1 MRFGTAKLYLATFTV
16 LGTTV
21 STRPL
26 VSDETSPPAAVA
38 PEALDPRDDGLA
50 RGLDFLLTSQNKNG
64 SWGTGVTRRPIEIL
78 ADIPGSHHAF
88 RVGTTALGV
97 LALLKSPRRHEDCL
111 KAALT
116 GLQYLLKHSRV
127 RRPNAMEH
135 YNVWAFA
142 YSLETFC
149 LVLSDER
156 FRNDAILTRVRDGA
170 NALIRALEL
179 YQTLDG
185 GWGYY
190 DFNAGTYR
198 PSGSSTT
205 FTTATVLI
213 ALHNA
218 QARHLEVSPRVVKRG
233 LRAIRR
239 LRKADGSYVYGTYAR
254 YRPEIGYNTIKGSLG
269 RTPTCD
275 FALWLYGEN
284 ITRHE
289 LRRGVERL
297 FTHHRFFD
305 LGRKRPMPHES
316 WYYNSG
322 YYFYYGHYYTARV
335 IQLLGPEH
343 VARLATT
350 NRRLILERQEADGSW
365 WDFPFYGY
373 HKPYGTALA
382 LLALYL

>member
-1 MRFGTAKLYLATFTV
+1 MRTPIGLVTCLVLATTI
-16 LGTTV
+16 
-21 STRPL
+21 STGPL
-26 VSDETSPPAAVA
+26 VSDETPLPPSAA
-38 PEALDPRDDGLA
+38 PETSDPRDEGIA
-50 RGLDFLLTSQNKNG
+50 RGLDFLLSSQNENG
-64 SWGTGVTRRPIEIL
+64 SWGTGVTLRPIEIL
-78 ADIPGSHHAF
+78 ADVPGAHNAF

-97 LALLKSPRRHEDCL
+97 VALLKSPRRHEDCL
-111 KAALT
+111 KAALK
-116 GLQYLLKHSRV
+116 GLEYLLERSRV
-127 RRPNAMEH
+127 RRANATEL
-135 YNVWAFA
+135 YNVWSFA
-142 YSLETFC
+142 YSLDVFC

-156 FRNDAILTRVRDGA
+156 FRNQALLTRVRD
-170 NALIRALEL
+170 NARGLIRALEL
-179 YQTLDG
+179 YQMLDG

-198 PSGSSTT
+198 PSGSATS
-205 FTTATVLI
+205 FTTATVLV

-218 QARHLEVSPRVVKRG
+218 KALDLEISPRVVERG

-254 YRPEIGYNTIKGSLG
+254 YRPEIGYNAIKGSLG

-322 YYFYYGHYYTARV
+322 YYFYYGHYYAARV

-343 VARLATT
+343 ATRLANT

-365 WDFPFYGY
+365 WDFPLFGY

-382 LLALYL
+382 LLALYP